1 MANWFVTV
9 MMSSTRPPR
18 AASLRTLTS
27 EPDYASRLVAALPA
41 LDAAESP
48 ELAIQSFER
57 AIECLGGEAGVFT
70 ICLHDD
76 ATTVSY
82 RSLLA
87 CDPHWA
93 TEYARREWF
102 ACDPWLRHALH
113 DSEPVRS
120 SELRLATPDEQRFV
134 DESACLGFASAVI
147 APAPT
152 CVGSSRVGV
161 LCVGSSR
168 PDFFDDDEGY
178 AVVRVLARALSMELN
193 RWMLKSAR
201 QELLE
206 RWHLSPLDL
215 ELLRQEAAGRGSKHI
230 GASLGVRAVT
240 IDARFQRICAKLDVP
255 NRRTAARIA
264 RLYSVI

>member
-1 MANWFVTV
+1 MASLFVTV

-18 AASLRTLTS
+18 ASSLAALTS
-27 EPDYASRLVAALPA
+27 EPDYASRMLAELPA

-48 ELAIQSFER
+48 ELAIRVFER
-57 AIECLGGEAGVFT
+57 AIEGLGGDAGVFT
-70 ICLHDD
+70 SCLHDD
-76 ATTVSY
+76 STTVSY

-87 CDPHWA
+87 CDPDWG

-120 SELRLATPDEQRFV
+120 RELILESADEQAFV
-134 DESACLGFASAVI
+134 DASASLGFVSALI

-152 CVGSSRVGV
+152 SVGSSRVGV
-161 LCVGSSR
+161 LCIGSSR
-168 PDFFDDDEGY
+168 PDFFDDEGY

-193 RWMLKSAR
+193 RWMLQSTR
-201 QELLE
+201 REQLE
-206 RWHLSPLDL
+206 RWHLSQLDID
-215 ELLRQEAAGRGSKHI
+215 LLRHEVLGHGSKYI
-230 GASLGVRAVT
+230 GASLGVRPIT
-240 IDARFQRICAKLDVP
+240 IDARFQRICAKLEVP

-264 RLYSVI
+264 RLYGVI